1 MSTSIEPSPE
11 NDAPL
16 EHFALPRKIIREV
29 RACASTAAD
38 QPAGDI
44 FYLWLQMTVGTPA
57 VAVAREQWLNVIDEA
72 ASVGVNWL
80 VISMGDG
87 VANMEVTEAMCRWA
101 QDTHKMT
108 VCLHTTMSAP
118 EPTLRTMVCSLPK
131 KETYLLVEPPFDAA
145 FAELKTAGVQV
156 ALASPEAPEAHSAC
170 DYPCKMVYVDACGS
184 LYTCGLV
191 AGEREFFLG
200 SVFSGSL
207 EHIVHHPELPHSVDA
222 LDTRPKDG
230 CSGCPPLVAKYLCR
244 H

>member
-1 MSTSIEPSPE
+1 MSTSFESSPE
-11 NDAPL
+11 NDTPL
-16 EHFALPRKIIREV
+16 EHFELPRKIIREV

-38 QPAGDI
+38 QPTGDI
-44 FYLWLQMTVGTPA
+44 FYLWLQMSAGTPA

-80 VISMGDG
+80 VISMGDSIK
-87 VANMEVTEAMCRWA
+87 NLEVTEAMCRWA
-101 QDTHKMT
+101 QETHQMT
-108 VCLHTTMSAP
+108 VCLHTTMP
-118 EPTLRTMVCSLPK
+118 EPHPTLRSALLSLPSS
-131 KETYLLVEPPFDAA
+131 ETYLLVEPSVEGA
-145 FAELKTAGVQV
+145 FAEFKSAGIQV
-156 ALASPEAPEAHSAC
+156 ALASQDTPEAPSAC

-207 EHIVHHPELPHSVDA
+207 EHIVHHPGLPHSVDA